1 MPRKKKIST
10 EIVLQR
16 PAGDMRAV
24 LDRMVRDRVD
34 EIMAERAEAQLAE
47 AQPEEHNFQP
57 REVALEI
64 RRQQTMFERRK
75 WALYFAKWGCRMC
88 RRKRNVGHGSGG
100 CCSACCTLVTLRL
113 KQIKIEYDRD
123 NPESQIAENID
134 RLTRRLRSA
143 QEL

>member
-16 PAGDMRAV
+16 PAVDMRAV
-24 LDRMVRDRVD
+24 LDRMVRDRID
-34 EIMAERAEAQLAE
+34 EIMAERAEV
-47 AQPEEHNFQP
+47 QPEHNFLT
-57 REVALEI
+57 REAALEI
-64 RRQQTMFERRK
+64 RRQQTVFERRK

-88 RRKRNVGHGSGG
+88 RRKRNVSHGSGG
-100 CCSACCTLVTLRL
+100 CCSTCCTMVMLRL